1 VPRMSALIV
10 LRAVAILVLLL
21 GPAAAVYAIDPAT
34 LPDPKLEARYLALT
48 HEFRCVTC
56 QNTTIADSQVELAGQ
71 LRRQVREMLLAGK
84 SDQQVRDY
92 MTARYGDFILFR
104 PRFAARTAWLW
115 LAPGVMLIIGVLVAL
130 RVIRQRTALVADDNE
145 PIEEDLR
152 T

>member
-1 VPRMSALIV
+1 MPRVSDLM
-10 LRAVAILVLLL
+10 RTVAILLLLL
-21 GPAAAVYAIDPAT
+21 GPVAGLAIDPAT
-34 LPDPKLEARYLALT
+34 LSDPKLEARYEQLT

-84 SDQQVRDY
+84 SDQDIRDY

-115 LAPGVMLIIGVLVAL
+115 LAPGVMLIIGVFVAI
-130 RVIRQRTALVADDNE
+130 RVIRQRTTLVADDNE

>member
-1 VPRMSALIV
+1 MSTLNVI
-10 LRAVAILVLLL
+10 RAVAFLLL
-21 GPAAAVYAIDPAT
+21 LLAPAAAVYAIDPAT

-71 LRRQVREMLLAGK
+71 LRRQVREMLMAGK
-84 SDQQVRDY
+84 SDQQIRDY

-115 LAPGVMLIIGVLVAL
+115 FAPGVMLIIGVLVAV
-130 RVIRQRTALVADDNE
+130 RVVRQRTALVAEDNE
-145 PIEEDLR
+145 PIEEDLP

>member
-1 VPRMSALIV
+1 MRPL
-10 LRAVAILVLLL
+10 AIFLLLL
-21 GPAAAVYAIDPAT
+21 GCAAAVHAVDPAT
-34 LPDPKLEARYLALT
+34 LADPKLEARYLELT

-56 QNTTIADSQVELAGQ
+56 QNTSIADSQVELAGQ

-84 SDQQVRDY
+84 SDEDIRDY

-115 LAPGVMLIIGVLVAL
+115 LAPGVMLIIGIGVAV
-130 RVIRQRTALVADDNE
+130 RVVRQRSALVAQDNE
-145 PIEEDLR
+145 PIEEDVR